1 MADLS
6 CLLEEK
12 TKSIVNF
19 EHRVQNLELEVK
31 SLKMA
36 SNDLEQYGRRNSIRI
51 SNFKVINKLPESELK
66 TQIISF
72 CNNSMLK
79 NLPQLTVSDIDC
91 CHPVG
96 KPNSDGVQQILVKFT
111 NYESK
116 RLVFSVKKSLR
127 NNPDRIYINEDLTRQ
142 NYAILRAL
150 RSLQKSGRI
159 YSLWSVNG

>member
-6 CLLEEK
+6 RLLEEK

-51 SNFKVINKLPESELK
+51 LNFKIINKLPESELK

-72 CNNSMLK
+72 FNNSMLK

-96 KPNSDGVQQILVKFT
+96 KQNSDGVQ
-111 NYESK
+111 
-116 RLVFSVKKSLR
+116 
-127 NNPDRIYINEDLTRQ
+127 
-142 NYAILRAL
+142 
-150 RSLQKSGRI
+150 
-159 YSLWSVNG
+159 